1 MATEAQV
8 LANRRNAERSTGP
21 RTADGKAVSAQNAV
35 KHGLTAKDAVIRGE
49 DSGEFESYREQM
61 LEELAPVGAVELVL
75 AARIV
80 GLTWR
85 LQRAERMQNLVV
97 ESMLVDNAKPI
108 SGIPCAPERGGK
120 AETEQE
126 VDIALGWVTRRD
138 FADGRVLDR
147 LSMYERRIEHSLY
160 RTMAELTRL
169 RLLRELEQ
177 SEDGGQKAEDRGQGT
192 ALVACPSGHIVERLV
207 ASPRHSLLT
216 PARSGAS
223 LPMSCPA
230 TLRTQNEPNCVD
242 RSDGEGHQGHN
253 GKAGGTGPEPPARPA
268 TGASEFG

>member
-177 SEDGGQKAEDRGQGT
+177 SEDGGQRTVDGRQMA
-192 ALVACPSGHIVERLV
+192 ALVACPSGHTDGCLKPLPGHRL
-207 ASPRHSLLT
+207 AA
-216 PARSGAS
+216 PARNPAS
-223 LPMSCPA
+223 LRARSLG
-230 TLRTQNEPNCVD
+230 TLKTQNEPN
-242 RSDGEGHQGHN
+242 SQSGKTPPSSIEQGYC
-253 GKAGGTGPEPPARPA
+253 EELLSMSS
-268 TGASEFG
+268 ASSVWKPS

>member
-1 MATEAQV
+1 MATEPQV
-8 LANRRNAERSTGP
+8 LANRHNAERSTGP
-21 RTADGKAVSAQNAV
+21 RTTDGKAVSSQNAV

-49 DSGEFESYREQM
+49 DPGEFELYREQM
-61 LEELAPVGAVELVL
+61 LDELAPVGAVELVL

-85 LQRAERMQNLVV
+85 LQRAERMQSLVV
-97 ESMLVDNAKPI
+97 ESMLADNAKPI

-177 SEDGGQKAEDRGQGT
+177 SEDGGQRTVDGRQMA
-192 ALVACPSGHIVERLV
+192 ALVACPSGHTDGCLKPLPGHRL
-207 ASPRHSLLT
+207 AA
-216 PARSGAS
+216 PARNPAS
-223 LPMSCPA
+223 LRARSLG
-230 TLRTQNEPNCVD
+230 TLKTQNEPN
-242 RSDGEGHQGHN
+242 SQSGKTPPSSIEQGYC
-253 GKAGGTGPEPPARPA
+253 EELLSMSS
-268 TGASEFG
+268 ASSVWKPS